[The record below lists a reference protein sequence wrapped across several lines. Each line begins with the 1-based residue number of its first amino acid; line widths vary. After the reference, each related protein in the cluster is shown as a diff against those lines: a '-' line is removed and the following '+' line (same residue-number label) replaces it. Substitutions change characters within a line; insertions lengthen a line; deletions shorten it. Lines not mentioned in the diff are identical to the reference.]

1 MSAGASLAA
10 PMSATVWIMMVGVP
24 VVIAFGQLL
33 FKRAGEAMSGRGLDL
48 FALATNPSFLV
59 GSALYGAA
67 TFAWVFVLK
76 NAPLSK
82 AYTFMALTY
91 VMVPLLAV
99 VFLGESV
106 TPRFLLGMTAILGG
120 IFIINVR

>member
-1 MSAGASLAA
+1 MSAAATITA
-10 PMSATVWIMMVGVP
+10 PMSASVWVMMVGVP

-33 FKRAGEAMSGRGLDL
+33 FKRAGEAMDGRGFDL
-48 FALATNPSFLV
+48 FALATNPSFLL

-76 NAPLSK
+76 SAPLTK

-99 VFLGESV
+99 VFLGETV

-120 IFIINVR
+120 ILIINV